1 MIGTMPRL
9 PLDGLHMFAI
19 VARERSFT
27 RAASLLNVP
36 QSSVS
41 RAIKFLEERLDT
53 RLLYRTTRSVSL
65 TESGQRL
72 MQGIGPALETIDT
85 ELMELTGQ
93 PGGTVR
99 ITTVRHAFETVLRPI
114 LPSFLADNPRITLE
128 IGIDDAFSNIVAEQF
143 DAGIRLGGLI
153 EKDMIALRVGPD
165 VKVSVVASPAYI
177 KAFGMPNTPDDLF
190 AHRCINYRT
199 AKAGGLYR
207 WCFQKDGRAR
217 DIRVEGNVILNDG
230 ETIIGAALD
239 GLGIA
244 YTFDDRVQELVVQ
257 GQLFSLLS
265 DWCPLYPG
273 YHIYYSS
280 RRHVPTALKALMQ
293 KLQCNWRFFPDR
305 K

>member
-1 MIGTMPRL
+1 MPRTS
-9 PLDGLHMFAI
+9 LDDLHILAT

-41 RAIKFLEERLDT
+41 RAIKLLEERLDT
-53 RLLYRTTRSVSL
+53 RLLDRTTRSVSL
-65 TESGQRL
+65 TDAGQRL

-85 ELMELTGQ
+85 ELMELTGQVGQ

-114 LPSFLADNPRITLE
+114 LPSFLADNPKITVE
-128 IGIDDAFSNIVAEQF
+128 IAIDDAFSDIVAERF
-143 DAGIRLGGLI
+143 DAGIRFGGLI
-153 EKDMIALRVGPD
+153 EKDMVALRVGPD
-165 VKVSVVASPAYI
+165 VKAAVVASPAYI
-177 KAFGMPNTPDDLF
+177 GAFGAPDTPDDLL

-207 WCFQKDGRAR
+207 WWFQKDGRSSEV
-217 DIRVEGNVILNDG
+217 RVDGNVILNDG

-244 YTFDDRVQELVVQ
+244 YTFDDRVRELVAQ
-257 GQLFSLLS
+257 GRLVSLLS
-265 DWCPLYPG
+265 DWCPIFPG

-280 RRHVPTALKALMQ
+280 RRHTPPALKALTAR
-293 KLQCNWRFFPDR
+293 LRHNRR
-305 K
+305 